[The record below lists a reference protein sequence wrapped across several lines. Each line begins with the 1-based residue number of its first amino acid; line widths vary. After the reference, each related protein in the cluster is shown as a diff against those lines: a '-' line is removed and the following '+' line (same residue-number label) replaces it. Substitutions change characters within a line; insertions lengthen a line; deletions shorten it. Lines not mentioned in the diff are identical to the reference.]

1 VAINLMTSELP
12 TGAAVVVVVAPAT
25 PFKAEEIARL
35 RGYTDRKGPLLVL
48 LDEAAPAGLDGTLK
62 EFNVEI
68 PGGAIIEPRLRFR
81 DQKDQILVKPERSG
95 GPIVE
100 PLENQYLLLAR
111 PSPLRIVGL
120 KGMNSKI
127 LTNVL
132 LRTSRQST
140 VDKENGPFNVALVA
154 TDAATKGDTAPPAPR
169 LVIASSRYMANNFW
183 VQQWPQNLDFLMNSL
198 NWLRGSS
205 GSVGIAPHTHD
216 AVTLTADS
224 VLRARLI
231 LVPTV
236 MAGILII
243 SVGVLTYI
251 ARRH

>member
-1 VAINLMTSELP
+1 VI
-12 TGAAVVVVVAPAT
+12 
-25 PFKAEEIARL
+25 
-35 RGYTDRKGPLLVL
+35 
-48 LDEAAPAGLDGTLK
+48 
-62 EFNVEI
+62 VERI
-68 PGGAIIEPRLRFR
+68 LRFR
-81 DQKDQILVKPERSG
+81 DQPYQVLVKPERSG

-100 PLENQYLLLAR
+100 PLENQYLLLDNPA
-111 PSPLRIVGL
+111 PLWIAGL

-140 VDKENGPFNVALVA
+140 VDKETGPFNVALVA
-154 TDAATKGDTAPPAPR
+154 TDAATKGETAAPAPR
-169 LVIASSRYMANNFW
+169 LIIASSRSMGNNFW
-183 VQQWPQNLDFLMNSL
+183 VQQFPQNLDFLMNSL

-216 AVTLTADS
+216 AITLTADS
-224 VLRARLI
+224 VLRARLV